1 MEESDTSPC
10 LWIGFGTVHL
20 APVTLAINHRVTEE
34 PRLEGTSEDYQVQP
48 FLRKGSLDEISK
60 HPIQPHLDNLQWWG
74 PYHVSLG
81 WLVVVLCIKNFFLSS
96 RQNLSSKVKHSQYCL
111 QCSIFCTTMLYR
123 YQAKAFWVR
132 WSRGEYSSWWA
143 ATCLKNAVLPFLPC
157 FGRLGKHY
165 SAHNSLLIC

>member
-48 FLRKGSLDEISK
+48 FLRKGSLDEI

-74 PYHVSLG
+74 PYHISLG
-81 WLVVVLCIKNFFLSS
+81 WLFVVLCIKNFFPLS
-96 RQNLSSKVKHSQYCL
+96 RQNLSSKVKCSQYCL
-111 QCSIFCTTMLYR
+111 YSAQQCFTGIKQSPFGWDEAEESIAADEQLC
-123 YQAKAFWVR
+123 A
-132 WSRGEYSSWWA
+132 SRTPYYHFSH
-143 ATCLKNAVLPFLPC
+143 VLGNLV
-157 FGRLGKHY
+157 KHY
-165 SAHNSLLIC
+165 SARSSLLIC